1 MYLSG
6 NSKKGGDAL
15 GVIIFSPA
23 DIAQEENKIL
33 YGDKVFRIVKPG
45 SENPGEEAR
54 MELSER
60 LAQLEEGLKELK
72 DMVSLQAQTIS
83 MMLIDIDA
91 MKPVAGK
98 TIRLTDKGKG
108 KDK

>member
-1 MYLSG
+1 
-6 NSKKGGDAL
+6 
-15 GVIIFSPA
+15 
-23 DIAQEENKIL
+23 
-33 YGDKVFRIVKPG
+33 
-45 SENPGEEAR
+45 